1 MAKPCKEQPCFGHGF
16 CAQQLELELELMRVS
31 GWGEQQEKCTGKS

>member
-1 MAKPCKEQPCFGHGF
+1 MAKPCKEQPCFGDGF
-16 CAQQLELELELMRVS
+16 CAQQLELELMRVS